1 LILAGI
7 IAAKSKPFV
16 LHLNVLSYNNC
27 PSFGRYLFVNPVRY
41 IFIYLSSYVLTQS
54 ETDLLRRG
62 LNFCPIPPPKPDS
75 VDKDIEAFPRGLSL
89 RKYYSPDDISEL
101 GQQSMYQP
109 SALEKLNERDLR
121 ECHNK
126 PSSEPYLNS

>member
-1 LILAGI
+1 M
-7 IAAKSKPFV
+7 
-16 LHLNVLSYNNC
+16 
-27 PSFGRYLFVNPVRY
+27 
-41 IFIYLSSYVLTQS
+41 TQS
-54 ETDLLRRG
+54 ETDLLRRA
-62 LNFCPIPPPKPDS
+62 LNFCPTPPPQKPDS

-89 RKYYSPDDISEL
+89 RKYYSPGDISEL

-126 PSSEPYLNS
+126 PSREPYLNSYDKERNATRSLIYRGQSKQMGESNFKETK